1 MSQLRSYRI
10 ELILVAILLAAI
22 GFFGYLGYGL
32 IYTTPSFSSDQA
44 LSYVRQQVDEGPRI
58 TGSAESIRASNW
70 LTQELAG
77 PDWKIFIQPF
87 TLPNG
92 IGARNII
99 GVYQHPTANAPVA
112 LLGANYD
119 TRLFADA
126 DTTEA
131 NRDDQPLGANS
142 NASGIAVL
150 LELAR
155 TLDLEQSGHTIC
167 IVFFDADDNE
177 GIQGWEGAWGSRF
190 FTQNVANSIPD
201 CAKPRFV
208 ALLDS
213 VGYAGQ
219 SLSVLG
225 EDAALRSSLIE
236 VAGELEYA
244 AKFRNEVGAS
254 PSPLRELQAP
264 LVTISGTTYPYRHTL
279 QDSFDKVNQE
289 NLRAV
294 GRVLERWLEAGA
306 PF

>member
-1 MSQLRSYRI
+1 
-10 ELILVAILLAAI
+10 
-22 GFFGYLGYGL
+22 
-32 IYTTPSFSSDQA
+32 
-44 LSYVRQQVDEGPRI
+44 
-58 TGSAESIRASNW
+58 
-70 LTQELAG
+70 
-77 PDWKIFIQPF
+77 
-87 TLPNG
+87 
-92 IGARNII
+92 
-99 GVYQHPTANAPVA
+99 
-112 LLGANYD
+112 
-119 TRLFADA
+119 
-126 DTTEA
+126 
-131 NRDDQPLGANS
+131 
-142 NASGIAVL
+142 
-150 LELAR
+150 
-155 TLDLEQSGHTIC
+155 
-167 IVFFDADDNE
+167 
-177 GIQGWEGAWGSRF
+177 
-190 FTQNVANSIPD
+190 
-201 CAKPRFV
+201 
-208 ALLDS
+208 